1 MDTRIPHFDGQ
12 KDFQVY
18 IRFLDN
24 RKEFEAYDKQLSTK
38 IAAFVKA
45 TKLYGKA
52 KNIENL
58 HHDAELLAQRAQSA
72 FGEREGK
79 LKTGEETLARETTA
93 SRAELA
99 EFKREAE
106 ESQRQGVKKMRDTAA
121 ALKAREAEVGK
132 RENAIMARE
141 NRAQEAQEAAQKAT
155 QEADAMVARMKAATV
170 APTDSKVLAG

>member
-12 KDFQVY
+12 KDFLAFL
-18 IRFLDN
+18 RFLDN
-24 RKEFEAYDKQLSTK
+24 RKEFESYIKQLDTK

-52 KNIENL
+52 KDIDNL

-79 LKTGEETLARETTA
+79 LKAGEEALLHTTTA
-93 SRAELA
+93 TWAELDKS
-99 EFKREAE
+99 KREAE
-106 ESQRQGVKKMRDTAA
+106 ESQRKSAKKLQTTAE
-121 ALKAREAEVGK
+121 ALKLREAEVGK

-141 NRAQEAQEAAQKAT
+141 KRAQTAQEAAQKAKKA
-155 QEADAMVARMKAATV
+155 ADAMVARMKAA
-170 APTDSKVLAG
+170 AA